1 MGGAVSTRPA
11 RGFAPVSWRFI
22 ASAAISLVRCRP
34 AVRYTRVARLRRVRE

>member
-11 RGFAPVSWRFI
+11 QGLASVSWRVI
-22 ASAAISLVRCRP
+22 ASAAAWLVRCRP